1 MSLNCSR
8 IFIKML
14 ILSLLLAVLDF
25 SVKSQAVAPDQQDVV
40 SLPESSTGALTA
52 TRYMLSY
59 CKHHIK
65 TLQLNG
71 SLVLELSNNVL
82 GSRRD
87 VNYEHCELKVR
98 VESSKHI
105 LLQFFRLEIAD
116 THGTPDRL
124 KVFDNLPD
132 MSVLLTPKHGAYG
145 YFPGGIHRGVRDYNS
160 TYNELKLN
168 YFGQPTRNA
177 PGFKLLL
184 TPFKRE
190 IARNKCPEGYFHCS
204 IRHICIDSSL
214 ACDGYPNCGSKDESD
229 EGKCSYYAEAQKSTS
244 FFQGPTLLVFVVCV
258 VAIIAFLGITLVIC
272 LLTRY
277 FNKSSIMKLRQAKR
291 KRRRTQEYTSTNDL
305 TQSYDPP
312 SYEDV
317 VRRRSAD
324 PPSYNITTPDTEDEA
339 SGAGGGSGSSNDKL
353 VNNRRLRNNNVNTKN
368 INIYNNTH
376 SKNNANHTN
385 NMPSTQP
392 RNEYENLVRSGND
405 HHGEEE
411 QPLRSSGD
419 HVYSCSV
426 MIESPVSSSRAR
438 YSHRINSSNR
448 NSSCSNSSSSNN
460 MSDSNE
466 FLLDTNGGS
475 RGGADVLAPRL
486 SNGGDVNSDEK
497 LNGAVGCSPMA
508 TSRPGLYPAAVMPPA
523 TDSSITP
530 PTASST
536 AATAATT
543 AAASVPSGAAVVLNG
558 THNDNFNPRRSYP
571 TTAAIGNDS
580 ESCDDDDD
588 DSFSQHGNLLS
599 NIENFCFADMEPSP
613 QHSTK
618 KSSSNRNSNN
628 YDNSNNIFCDLN
640 SVNFNT
646 DNNNKRGS
654 GDSVSGGRN
663 GIEAKI
669 SPGIANGIGEV
680 NGTKND
686 IVTPRTNE
694 EGGGG
699 GGGGMMKMHRN
710 RAVEESELVTPQPE
724 SVRLLQ

>member
-25 SVKSQAVAPDQQDVV
+25 S
-40 SLPESSTGALTA
+40 ESSTGALTA

-277 FNKSSIMKLRQAKR
+277 FNNDFVINSRCYISSIMKLRQAKR